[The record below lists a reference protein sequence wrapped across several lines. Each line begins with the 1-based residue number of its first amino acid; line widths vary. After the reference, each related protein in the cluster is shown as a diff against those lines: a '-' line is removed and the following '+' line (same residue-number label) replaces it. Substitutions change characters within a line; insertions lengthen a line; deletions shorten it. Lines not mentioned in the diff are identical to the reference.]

1 MALGRQRLHRALRFF
16 AGAGKLFFMNQGFI
30 YLASASPRRRELLD
44 QLGVKYRVMPADLP
58 EVREPGETVES
69 FVRRMALAKACAVAG
84 RTRQEPAAVLGADTV
99 VVADK
104 QMLGKP
110 SNREEGLAMLAL
122 LSGRKHEV
130 FSGVALVAGEKSKAV
145 VDVTQV
151 WFRATDEQERA
162 AYWATGEPADKAG
175 AYAVQ
180 GLGAVF
186 IERIEGSFSGV
197 MGLPLFLTAALLQE
211 SGYALPGMAKD
222 GQHE

>member
-1 MALGRQRLHRALRFF
+1 
-16 AGAGKLFFMNQGFI
+16 MNQGFI

-44 QLGVKYRVMPADLP
+44 QIGVRYRVMPADLP
-58 EVREPGETVES
+58 EVREAGETVES
-69 FVRRMALAKACAVAG
+69 FVRRMALAKARAVAG
-84 RTRQEPAAVLGADTV
+84 RTQAEPAPVLGADTV

-110 SNREEGLAMLAL
+110 ANKEDGLAMLAL
-122 LSGRKHEV
+122 LSGRMHKV
-130 FSGVALVAGEKSKAV
+130 LSGVALVTGEKSKVAL
-145 VDVTQV
+145 DVSRV
-151 WFRATDEQERA
+151 WFRKTDPEERA

-197 MGLPLFLTAALLQE
+197 MGLPLFLTAVLLDE
-211 SGYALPGMAKD
+211 FGFALPVVARD
-222 GQHE
+222 DLHA